1 MPLRKIA
8 VLSAFSAFLVT
19 LPAQAET
26 KPAVAVSIGTFNID
40 EEDDEDDATQYGIE
54 YRGAAFENFYGIA
67 PIVGIEANDD
77 DAFWIYAGGR
87 YEFKLSQNWS
97 LTPHLAVAYYDEGD
111 SLDLGSDIEF
121 RSGLEL
127 SARITNNASAFLGVT
142 HISNAGIDSRNP
154 GVNSVMLGI
163 SFDL

>member
-1 MPLRKIA
+1 MPLRKLA
-8 VLSAFSAFLVT
+8 VLSALSAFLVT
-19 LPAQAET
+19 LPTQAET
-26 KPAVAVSIGTFNID
+26 KPAIAVSIGTFNV
-40 EEDDEDDATQYGIE
+40 EEKDNENDATAYGIE

-67 PIVGIEANDD
+67 PIVGIEANED

-87 YEFKLSQNWS
+87 YEFKLSSNWS
-97 LTPHLAVAYYDEGD
+97 LTPHLSVAYYDEGD

-127 SARITNNASAFLGVT
+127 SARIGKNASAFLGVT
-142 HISNAGIDSRNP
+142 HLSNAGIDSRNP
-154 GVNSVMLGI
+154 GANSVMLGV